1 MDDRPEVLTIVGPT
15 AVGKTGVAIRVAK
28 EIGGEILSADAR
40 QVYRGM
46 DIGTAKPS
54 RGEKGSVPHH
64 LIDIIDPGDDFSA
77 GSFGIL
83 GRKVIA
89 EIASNGKVPIVVG
102 GSGLYLRALLD
113 GLFEGDTK
121 SKAVREKISA
131 EIEKSGIDHVYRKLE
146 TIDKD
151 YAASIS
157 PNDSVRISRALE
169 VYEITGKTLTEAF
182 TAQAKTPLL
191 KSLIFGLKLRRELLV
206 KRVEERVDQMLSN
219 GLVDEVRGLM
229 ESGQREP
236 LKQLPTIGYSEVI
249 EFLDGL
255 ISKDEM
261 TAEIKKNSRRYAKR
275 QMTWFRA
282 DKRIIWI
289 DIESVRDPAEE
300 IIERWRIESA

>member
-1 MDDRPEVLTIVGPT
+1 M
-15 AVGKTGVAIRVAK
+15 
-28 EIGGEILSADAR
+28 
-40 QVYRGM
+40 
-46 DIGTAKPS
+46 
-54 RGEKGSVPHH
+54 
-64 LIDIIDPGDDFSA
+64 
-77 GSFGIL
+77 
-83 GRKVIA
+83 
-89 EIASNGKVPIVVG
+89 
-102 GSGLYLRALLD
+102 
-113 GLFEGDTK
+113 
-121 SKAVREKISA
+121 
-131 EIEKSGIDHVYRKLE
+131 
-146 TIDKD
+146 
-151 YAASIS
+151 
-157 PNDSVRISRALE
+157 
-169 VYEITGKTLTEAF
+169 
-182 TAQAKTPLL
+182 

>member
-1 MDDRPEVLTIVGPT
+1 MNNRPEVLTIVGPT
-15 AVGKTGVAIRVAK
+15 AVGKTGVGIRVAK
-28 EIGGEILSADAR
+28 EIGGEIVSADAR

-54 RGEKGSVPHH
+54 REEKDSVPHH

-83 GRKVIA
+83 GRKVIT
-89 EIASNGKVPIVVG
+89 EISSRGRIPIVIG

-131 EIEKSGIDHVYRKLE
+131 EIEKSGIEHVYRKLE

-182 TAQAKTPLL
+182 TEQVKTPLL
-191 KSLIFGLKLRRELLV
+191 NSLTFGLKLGRELLV
-206 KRVEERVDQMLSN
+206 KRIEERVDDMLSN
-219 GLVDEVRGLM
+219 GLIDEVKGLM
-229 ESGQREP
+229 ESGRRKP
-236 LKQLPTIGYSEVI
+236 LRQIPTIGYSEVI
-249 EFLDGL
+249 EFLDGEL
-255 ISKDEM
+255 DEIEM
-261 TAEIKKNSRRYAKR
+261 IKKIKKNSRRYAKR

-300 IIERWRIESA
+300 IIGRWRTETA